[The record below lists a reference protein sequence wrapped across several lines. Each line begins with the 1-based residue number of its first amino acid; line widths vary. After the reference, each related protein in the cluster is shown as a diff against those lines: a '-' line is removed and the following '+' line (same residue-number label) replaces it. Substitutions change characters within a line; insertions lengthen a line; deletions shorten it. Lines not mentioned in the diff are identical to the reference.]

1 MLEMATTKQAAAWL
15 ESLAQ
20 ALAAGDATAAS
31 NLFVDDCYWRDL
43 LSFTWNV
50 TTMEGREAIVDMLEA
65 TLATTKPTAWQL
77 AGEATSDEHGSGHS
91 DGTDA
96 SGTDEHDMTDASA
109 TGSAEASALPIVLGG
124 TGLVLGAGALVVAVL
139 AFRRTRS

>member
-1 MLEMATTKQAAAWL
+1 MLEMAPTKQAAAWL

-77 AGEATSDEHGSGHS
+77 AGEATSDE
-91 DGTDA
+91 GTI
-96 SGTDEHDMTDASA
+96 
-109 TGSAEASALPIVLGG
+109 EAWF
-124 TGLVLGAGALVVAVL
+124 T
-139 AFRRTRS
+139 F